1 MTIKPDYSPVNP
13 PPDPAGN
20 PHGPPP
26 PPPVPATEIGEGT
39 FDPAPG
45 TAEHQ
50 REVIE
55 NWVHEGTTAEPLSS
69 IKKQGDL

>member
-1 MTIKPDYSPVNP
+1 MLPAHEIGSARKRYNPMTEPVY
-13 PPDPAGN
+13 
-20 PHGPPP
+20 
-26 PPPVPATEIGEGT
+26 PPVPATEIGEGT
-39 FDPAPG
+39 FEPAPG

-55 NWVHEGTTAEPLSS
+55 NFVHEGTTVEPLSS